1 MSKKAVQEFFG
12 QNAAAYATS
21 KVHAKGASLQRL
33 VELVNPQSTWQ
44 ALDVATAAGHTGFIF
59 APRVE
64 RVIATDITP
73 QMLTVAADLA
83 AEKGITN
90 VIFEEADAE
99 ALQFDDDTFDLVTC
113 RIAPHHFPHID
124 RFIAESYRVLRKGGV
139 LAVVDNV
146 SPEDAG
152 AAEFYNR
159 FEKLR
164 DDSHGWCWT
173 LSEWETAFKAAGLTV
188 TALETADKEMVFSS
202 WVDRFKISEGMK
214 RELREMLNTISG
226 AEAEFLRPVQDGDE
240 LKFYLT
246 EGIIVGRK

>member
-33 VELVNPQSTWQ
+33 VELVDPQPAWH
-44 ALDVATAAGHTGFIF
+44 ALDVATAAGHTAFIF
-59 APRVE
+59 APHVE
-64 RVIATDITP
+64 RVTATDLTP
-73 QMLTVAADLA
+73 EMLTVAADLA
-83 AEKGITN
+83 KEKGIAN
-90 VIFEEADAE
+90 VSFQEADAE
-99 ALQFDDDTFDLVTC
+99 SLPFEDGSFDLVTC
-113 RIAPHHFPHID
+113 RIAPHHFPHIE
-124 RFIAESYRVLRKGGV
+124 RFVAEGVRVLRDGGV

-146 SPEDAG
+146 SPEDQS

-173 LSEWETAFKAAGLTV
+173 LSEWETAFKEAGLTV
-188 TALETADKEMVFSS
+188 TAVETADKEMEFSS
-202 WVDRFKISEGMK
+202 WVDRFKITESMK
-214 RELREMLNTISG
+214 VELRQMLETIAG

-246 EGIIVGRK
+246 EGIIIGRK